1 MNMPSIES
9 AIENVLPE
17 ITALR
22 HDLHQHP
29 ELAYE
34 EFRTAG
40 KVVEALAGLPGL
52 DIRTG
57 IAGSGVS
64 VTLGAELDGPCVALR
79 ADMDALPIEEA
90 SGVDWSSRT
99 PGKMH
104 ACGHDGHTAML
115 VGAIKVLA
123 GLQEQL
129 KGPVKFIFQPA
140 EEGGAGALRMCRE
153 GVLQDPPVDA
163 VFGLHNN
170 LPDSNLPIGQIA
182 YGEGATMA
190 GTGTFTIDVVGVGG
204 HAAFPQKCVDPV
216 YIGAA
221 IVSELQGIVSRELD
235 PLTPA
240 VLSVTRFHAGTAFNI
255 IPPRATLQGT
265 FRALDRAVLEHI
277 RDSIGRITSQVAAA
291 HGATVELQC
300 DLGYPVL
307 VNDPKAQALFLTV
320 MEETGDLAK
329 VAKVDP
335 ILGGEDFAFYGE
347 QVPAFFYFLPSCP
360 PGVSD
365 NPVCHHPAFDFND
378 DLLPTGIRLHVE
390 IARRF
395 GNLWKG

>member
-1 MNMPSIES
+1 MNLPSLES
-9 AIENVLPE
+9 AIQSILPE
-17 ITALR
+17 ISALR

-40 KVVEALAGLPGL
+40 KVVESLAGVEGL

-57 IAGSGVS
+57 IAESGVA
-64 VTLGAELDGPCVALR
+64 VTLGAELEGPCVALR
-79 ADMDALPIEEA
+79 ADMDALPIDEA
-90 SGVDWSSRT
+90 SGADWSSKT

-123 GLQEQL
+123 GLREQL
-129 KGPVKFIFQPA
+129 CGPVKFIFQPA
-140 EEGGAGALRMCRE
+140 EEGGAGARRMCEE
-153 GVLQDPPVDA
+153 GVLDNPRVDA

-190 GTGTFTIDVVGVGG
+190 GTGTFTIEVVGSGG
-204 HAAFPQKCVDPV
+204 HAAFPHKCVDPLF
-216 YIGAA
+216 IGAA
-221 IVSELQGIVSRELD
+221 IVGELQGIISRELD
-235 PLTPA
+235 PLTPG
-240 VLSVTRFHAGTAFNI
+240 VVSVTRFHAGTAFNI
-255 IPPRATLQGT
+255 IPARATLQGT
-265 FRALDRAVLEHI
+265 FRALDMAVLEHI
-277 RDSIGRITSQVAAA
+277 RDSIERIASEVAAA
-291 HGATVELQC
+291 HGATVELVC

-320 MEETGDLAK
+320 MEETGDLANVVRQK
-329 VAKVDP
+329 A

-360 PGVSD
+360 PGVTD

-390 IARRF
+390 LARRF
-395 GNLWKG
+395 GRLWKQ